1 MSGDN
6 PIQGIH
12 WKFGRGEKVGGT
24 LSFGPAFGWPG
35 FPFMIAME
43 NEHARLEQPLSRQ
56 QVRDLAAVMIE
67 AADTWMVKE

>member
-6 PIQGIH
+6 PMQGIH
-12 WKFGRGEKVGGT
+12 GKFGRGEKVDGT
-24 LSFGPAFGWPG
+24 LSFGSASGWPG

-43 NEHARLEQPLSRQ
+43 NEHTRLEQPLSRQ